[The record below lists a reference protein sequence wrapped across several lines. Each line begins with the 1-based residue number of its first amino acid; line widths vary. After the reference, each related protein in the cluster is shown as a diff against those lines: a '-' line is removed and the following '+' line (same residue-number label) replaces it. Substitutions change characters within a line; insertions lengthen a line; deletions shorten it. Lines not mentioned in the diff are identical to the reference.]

1 MKKIL
6 AAALILIA
14 GTYFGCSDN
23 ITSTEPSLKT
33 ASSVSWIALSK
44 NSALAKEGNL
54 SVSEKIVGNKGGDL
68 SLSGSYPGA
77 GYNTVY
83 VNAELTVPKRA
94 YHGAKTLTMEIGDD
108 AVVDLYP
115 QMTFDNPL
123 NLNLTFSGLDLTGV
137 NPSEVNFYY
146 IDPDGNLEIAEN
158 DGITVDIANG
168 TLSVKNAKIPH
179 FSRYG
184 FAK

>member
-1 MKKIL
+1 
-6 AAALILIA
+6 
-14 GTYFGCSDN
+14 
-23 ITSTEPSLKT
+23 
-33 ASSVSWIALSK
+33 
-44 NSALAKEGNL
+44 
-54 SVSEKIVGNKGGDL
+54 
-68 SLSGSYPGA
+68 
-77 GYNTVY
+77 
-83 VNAELTVPKRA
+83 
-94 YHGAKTLTMEIGDD
+94 MEIGDD